1 MSFPAD
7 EAGRMQKLASR
18 VLGTNE
24 PDVTVERSK
33 YGTIQVHKTRV
44 TPCPDAF
51 PAGHHWYGDRRTG
64 GGGGVMM

>member
-24 PDVTVERSK
+24 PDVTVERSTLSK
-33 YGTIQVHKTRV
+33 SIRPESLLARMHSLRV
-44 TPCPDAF
+44 T
-51 PAGHHWYGDRRTG
+51 TG
-64 GGGGVMM
+64 TVIAELEGEVA